1 MQAVAAIYAVCVVVV
16 IHPHEHVHIY
26 GDPTNAR
33 IYLYKKDSSGE
44 FYALIKPNEGVFV
57 YGGVRCA
64 AAKVTVGSDG
74 DDSTAS
80 DELAASAPLPP
91 TVSQGM
97 VVYGGV

>member
-26 GDPTNAR
+26 GDPANAR

-57 YGGVRCA
+57 YGGVQWC
-64 AAKVTVGSDG
+64 
-74 DDSTAS
+74 
-80 DELAASAPLPP
+80 
-91 TVSQGM
+91 M
-97 VVYGGV
+97 VECGGVPCAN